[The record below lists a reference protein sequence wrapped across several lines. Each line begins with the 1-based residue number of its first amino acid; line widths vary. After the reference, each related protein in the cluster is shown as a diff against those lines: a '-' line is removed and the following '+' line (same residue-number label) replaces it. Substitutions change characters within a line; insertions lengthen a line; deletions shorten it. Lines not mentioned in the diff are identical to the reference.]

1 MFHIKKM
8 ILPPHIL
15 KYQKQLQELNKKN
28 SAVNKNEMNE
38 KIKNKEKDE
47 KNELKGK
54 NKHSNKF
61 LQTKNNSSIN
71 LPPHLKSKEFQ
82 IPQNTD
88 NNIQNKISNK
98 KDPNN
103 KILPISESINPEEK
117 SENSNSK
124 INEESEESSEKIS
137 ENETDMNKLEKMKLS
152 KREEKMKEN
161 WRIYRKGAGVIWQD
175 ESLNEWPE
183 NDYRMFIGDL
193 GNEVNDQVLAN
204 AFIKYPSF
212 AKAKVIRNKITG
224 KTKGYGFVSVTD
236 VNDYIKIM
244 REMNGKYVGNRPI
257 RIKRSTWKDRS
268 VMYSKSKMPEAVFLK
283 KKKKGETINLPELTD
298 MKLLK
303 KDPTLG
309 GILEQIK

>member
-1 MFHIKKM
+1 M

-15 KYQKQLQELNKKN
+15 KYQKQLQELNKKAA
-28 SAVNKNEMNE
+28 SSNKNDM
-38 KIKNKEKDE
+38 KEKNNIKDKKE
-47 KNELKGK
+47 KEIKGK
-54 NKHSNKF
+54 NKPSNKF
-61 LQTKNNSSIN
+61 LQTNNSSLN
-71 LPPHLKSKEFQ
+71 LPPHLKSKEISLQ
-82 IPQNTD
+82 QNSEK
-88 NNIQNKISNK
+88 NIQNNINIEK
-98 KDPNN
+98 NN
-103 KILPISESINPEEK
+103 LPLSESESEQEEDSEK
-117 SENSNSK
+117 SFEQISQSQNEPENK
-124 INEESEESSEKIS
+124 
-137 ENETDMNKLEKMKLS
+137 KLS
-152 KREEKMKEN
+152 KREDKMNQN

-175 ESLNEWPE
+175 ESLI
-183 NDYRMFIGDL
+183 FIGDL

-268 VMYSKSKMPEAVFLK
+268 VMYSKSKVPDAIFLK
-283 KKKKGETINLPELTD
+283 KKRNKGETINLPELTD

>member
-1 MFHIKKM
+1 M

-15 KYQKQLQELNKKN
+15 KYQKQLQELNKLSTSATNQSAKKAENDQNQKN
-28 SAVNKNEMNE
+28 Q
-38 KIKNKEKDE
+38 KD
-47 KNELKGK
+47 KKGK

-61 LQTKNNSSIN
+61 LNLNSSSKNNTNPLNQNQNKNQIQKEKTIDKSEEEEQYKNIN
-71 LPPHLKSKEFQ
+71 LPK
-82 IPQNTD
+82 NT
-88 NNIQNKISNK
+88 
-98 KDPNN
+98 
-103 KILPISESINPEEK
+103 L
-117 SENSNSK
+117 
-124 INEESEESSEKIS
+124 EESETEE
-137 ENETDMNKLEKMKLS
+137 ENEIKDEQSTNIKDEKHKLS
-152 KREEKMKEN
+152 KREEKMQKN
-161 WRIYRKGAGVIWQD
+161 WRIYRKGAGIIWQD

-183 NDYRMFIGDL
+183 NDYRIFVGDL

-224 KTKGYGFVSVTD
+224 KTKGYGFISVTD

-257 RIKRSTWKDRS
+257 RLKRSTWKDRS
-268 VMYSKSKMPEAVFLK
+268 VMYSTSKMPDAVFIK
-283 KKKKGETINLPELTD
+283 KKRNKGEIINTPEITD

-309 GILEQIK
+309 GLLNQIK

>member
-1 MFHIKKM
+1 M

-15 KYQKQLQELNKKN
+15 KYQKQLQELNKLST
-28 SAVNKNEMNE
+28 SATNQSAKKAENDQNQENH
-38 KIKNKEKDE
+38 KD
-47 KNELKGK
+47 KKGK

-61 LQTKNNSSIN
+61 LNLNSSSKNNTNPLNQNQNQNQIQKEKTIDKSEEEEQYKNIN
-71 LPPHLKSKEFQ
+71 LPK
-82 IPQNTD
+82 NT
-88 NNIQNKISNK
+88 
-98 KDPNN
+98 
-103 KILPISESINPEEK
+103 L
-117 SENSNSK
+117 
-124 INEESEESSEKIS
+124 EESETEE
-137 ENETDMNKLEKMKLS
+137 ENEIKDEQSTNIKDEKHKIS
-152 KREEKMKEN
+152 KREEKMQKN
-161 WRIYRKGAGVIWQD
+161 WRIYRKGAGIIWQD

-183 NDYRMFIGDL
+183 NDYRIFVGDL

-224 KTKGYGFVSVTD
+224 KTKGYGFISVTD

-257 RIKRSTWKDRS
+257 RLKRSTWKDRS
-268 VMYSKSKMPEAVFLK
+268 VMYSTSKMPDAVFIK
-283 KKKKGETINLPELTD
+283 KKRNKGEIINTPEITD

-309 GILEQIK
+309 GLLNQIK

>member
-1 MFHIKKM
+1 M

-15 KYQKQLQELNKKN
+15 KYQKQLQELNKLSSAANN
-28 SAVNKNEMNE
+28 SSSKKPDSSQDQITKQKENKN
-38 KIKNKEKDE
+38 
-47 KNELKGK
+47 KGK
-54 NKHSNKF
+54 NKSSNKF
-61 LQTKNNSSIN
+61 LQSKNSSNKNNNYTSYQTQENTI
-71 LPPHLKSKEFQ
+71 KSEELEEE
-82 IPQNTD
+82 
-88 NNIQNKISNK
+88 QNKINYPKNS
-98 KDPNN
+98 
-103 KILPISESINPEEK
+103 LEESETEEEK
-117 SENSNSK
+117 E
-124 INEESEESSEKIS
+124 INEEENLKEE
-137 ENETDMNKLEKMKLS
+137 NKKLS
-152 KREEKMKEN
+152 KREEKMKNN
-161 WRIYRKGAGVIWQD
+161 WRIYRKGAGIIWQD

-183 NDYRMFIGDL
+183 NDYRIFVGDL

-257 RIKRSTWKDRS
+257 RLKRSTWKDRS
-268 VMYSKSKMPEAVFLK
+268 VMYSTSKMPDAVFLK
-283 KKKKGETINLPELTD
+283 KKRNKGEIINTPEITD

-309 GILEQIK
+309 GLLNQIK

>member
-1 MFHIKKM
+1 MF
-8 ILPPHIL
+8 LPPHIL
-15 KYQKQLQELNKKN
+15 KYQKQLQELNKKA
-28 SAVNKNEMNE
+28 SSLNKNETNKKINDKENKNE
-38 KIKNKEKDE
+38 KAKEI
-47 KNELKGK
+47 KGK

-61 LQTKNNSSIN
+61 LQTNNSSSN
-71 LPPHLKSKEFQ
+71 LPPHLKSKELSL
-82 IPQNTD
+82 PQNSD
-88 NNIQNKISNK
+88 KSLQN
-98 KDPNN
+98 
-103 KILPISESINPEEK
+103 SINPEK
-117 SENSNSK
+117 NNLSL
-124 INEESEESSEKIS
+124 EESEQEEESEKS
-137 ENETDMNKLEKMKLS
+137 FQEKSQSQLSQENKKLS

-268 VMYSKSKMPEAVFLK
+268 VMYSKSKMQEAVFLK
-283 KKKKGETINLPELTD
+283 KKRNKGETINLPELTD

>member
-1 MFHIKKM
+1 M

-15 KYQKQLQELNKKN
+15 KYQKQVQALNKISSSKN
-28 SAVNKNEMNE
+28 NTLSKNEE
-38 KIKNKEKDE
+38 KIQNNKSIQKE
-47 KNELKGK
+47 NKGK
-54 NKHSNKF
+54 NKYSNKF
-61 LQTKNNSSIN
+61 LQLKNSSNVGNINTTKNFNQ
-71 LPPHLKSKEFQ
+71 L
-82 IPQNTD
+82 
-88 NNIQNKISNK
+88 NIQKEEDL
-98 KDPNN
+98 KDEEIKTIKSQKNSL
-103 KILPISESINPEEK
+103 KESESDEEK
-117 SENSNSK
+117 EK
-124 INEESEESSEKIS
+124 FEEQNLEEGKH
-137 ENETDMNKLEKMKLS
+137 KLS
-152 KREEKMKEN
+152 KREEKMNNN
-161 WRIYRKGAGVIWQD
+161 WRIYRKGAGMIWED

-183 NDYRMFIGDL
+183 NDYRIFVGDL

-257 RIKRSTWKDRS
+257 RLKRSTWKDRS
-268 VMYSKSKMPEAVFLK
+268 VKYSTSKMTEAVFIK
-283 KKKKGETINLPELTD
+283 KKRNKGEIINTPELTD

-309 GILEQIK
+309 GLLNQIK

>member
-1 MFHIKKM
+1 MF
-8 ILPPHIL
+8 LPPHIL
-15 KYQKQLQELNKKN
+15 KYQKQLQELNKKA
-28 SAVNKNEMNE
+28 SSLNKNETNKKINDKENKNE
-38 KIKNKEKDE
+38 KGKEI
-47 KNELKGK
+47 KGK

-61 LQTKNNSSIN
+61 LQTNNSSSN
-71 LPPHLKSKEFQ
+71 LPPHLKSKELSL
-82 IPQNTD
+82 PQNSD
-88 NNIQNKISNK
+88 KSLQN
-98 KDPNN
+98 
-103 KILPISESINPEEK
+103 SINPEK
-117 SENSNSK
+117 NNLSL
-124 INEESEESSEKIS
+124 EESEQEEETEKS
-137 ENETDMNKLEKMKLS
+137 FQERSQSQLSQENKKLS

-268 VMYSKSKMPEAVFLK
+268 VMFSKSKVQDAVFLK
-283 KKKKGETINLPELTD
+283 KKRNKGETINLPELTD

>member
-1 MFHIKKM
+1 M

-28 SAVNKNEMNE
+28 SAINKNEINE
-38 KIKNKEKDE
+38 KNKNKEKEE
-47 KNELKGK
+47 KNEIKGK
-54 NKHSNKF
+54 NKPSNKF
-61 LQTKNNSSIN
+61 LQTNKNNSSIN
-71 LPPHLKSKEFQ
+71 LPPHLKTKEFTT
-82 IPQNTD
+82 PQNS
-88 NNIQNKISNK
+88 NNTIQNKLISK
-98 KDPNN
+98 KDLNN
-103 KILPISESINPEEK
+103 IIPISEPIKEEK
-117 SENSNSK
+117 IENSNIPEEES
-124 INEESEESSEKIS
+124 ESEESSEKIS
-137 ENETDMNKLEKMKLS
+137 QSETDINKLEKMKLS

>member
-1 MFHIKKM
+1 MF
-8 ILPPHIL
+8 LPPHIL
-15 KYQKQLQELNKKN
+15 KYQKQLQELNKKA
-28 SAVNKNEMNE
+28 SSLNKNETNKKINDKENKNE
-38 KIKNKEKDE
+38 KGKEI
-47 KNELKGK
+47 KGK

-61 LQTKNNSSIN
+61 LQTNNSSSN
-71 LPPHLKSKEFQ
+71 LPPHLKSKELSL
-82 IPQNTD
+82 PQNSD
-88 NNIQNKISNK
+88 KSLQN
-98 KDPNN
+98 
-103 KILPISESINPEEK
+103 SINSEK
-117 SENSNSK
+117 NNLSL
-124 INEESEESSEKIS
+124 EESEQEEESEKS
-137 ENETDMNKLEKMKLS
+137 FQEKSQSQLSQENKKLS

-268 VMYSKSKMPEAVFLK
+268 VMFSKSKVQDAVFLK
-283 KKKKGETINLPELTD
+283 KKRNKGETINLPELTD

>member
-1 MFHIKKM
+1 M

-15 KYQKQLQELNKKN
+15 KYQKQLQELNKLST
-28 SAVNKNEMNE
+28 SATNQSAKKAENDQNQENH
-38 KIKNKEKDE
+38 KD
-47 KNELKGK
+47 KKGK

-61 LQTKNNSSIN
+61 LNLNSSSKNNTNPLNQNQNKNQIQKEKTIDKSEEEEQYQNIN
-71 LPPHLKSKEFQ
+71 LPK
-82 IPQNTD
+82 NT
-88 NNIQNKISNK
+88 
-98 KDPNN
+98 
-103 KILPISESINPEEK
+103 L
-117 SENSNSK
+117 
-124 INEESEESSEKIS
+124 EESETEE
-137 ENETDMNKLEKMKLS
+137 ENEIKDEQSTNIKDEKHKLS
-152 KREEKMKEN
+152 KREEKMQKN
-161 WRIYRKGAGVIWQD
+161 WRIYRKGAGIIWQD

-183 NDYRMFIGDL
+183 NDYRIFVGDL

-224 KTKGYGFVSVTD
+224 KTKGYGFISVTD

-257 RIKRSTWKDRS
+257 RLKRSTWKDRS
-268 VMYSKSKMPEAVFLK
+268 VMYSTSKMPDAVFIK
-283 KKKKGETINLPELTD
+283 KKRNKGEIINTPEITD

-309 GILEQIK
+309 GLLNQIK

>member
-1 MFHIKKM
+1 M

-15 KYQKQLQELNKKN
+15 KYQKQLQELNKKASSLKKN
-28 SAVNKNEMNE
+28 DANKKNNEKENKNE
-38 KIKNKEKDE
+38 KEKE
-47 KNELKGK
+47 IKGK

-61 LQTKNNSSIN
+61 LQTNNSSSN
-71 LPPHLKSKEFQ
+71 LPPHLKSKELS
-82 IPQNTD
+82 ISQNSD
-88 NNIQNKISNK
+88 KNLSYNLNPVKNNLS
-98 KDPNN
+98 
-103 KILPISESINPEEK
+103 L
-117 SENSNSK
+117 
-124 INEESEESSEKIS
+124 EESEHEEEE
-137 ENETDMNKLEKMKLS
+137 ENDNYNEEMSQSKLSQENKKLS

-236 VNDYIKIM
+236 VWIKLCKM
-244 REMNGKYVGNRPI
+244 
-257 RIKRSTWKDRS
+257 KR
-268 VMYSKSKMPEAVFLK
+268 
-283 KKKKGETINLPELTD
+283 
-298 MKLLK
+298 
-303 KDPTLG
+303 
-309 GILEQIK
+309 

>member
-1 MFHIKKM
+1 MF
-8 ILPPHIL
+8 LPPHIL
-15 KYQKQLQELNKKN
+15 KYQKQLQELNKKA
-28 SAVNKNEMNE
+28 SSLNKNETNKKINDKENKNE
-38 KIKNKEKDE
+38 KGKEI
-47 KNELKGK
+47 KGK

-61 LQTKNNSSIN
+61 LQTNNSSSN
-71 LPPHLKSKEFQ
+71 LPPHLKSKELSL
-82 IPQNTD
+82 PQNFD
-88 NNIQNKISNK
+88 KNLQNSVHPEKNNLS
-98 KDPNN
+98 
-103 KILPISESINPEEK
+103 L
-117 SENSNSK
+117 
-124 INEESEESSEKIS
+124 EESEQEEESEKS
-137 ENETDMNKLEKMKLS
+137 FQEKSQSQLSQENKKLS

-268 VMYSKSKMPEAVFLK
+268 VMFSKSKVQDAVFLK
-283 KKKKGETINLPELTD
+283 KKRNKGETINLPELTD

>member
-1 MFHIKKM
+1 M

-15 KYQKQLQELNKKN
+15 KYQKQLQELNKK
-28 SAVNKNEMNE
+28 SSSLNEISSSNQKKIE
-38 KIKNKEKDE
+38 KEEPKI
-47 KNELKGK
+47 KGK
-54 NKHSNKF
+54 NKPSNKF
-61 LQTKNNSSIN
+61 IHSKNSSFTNLNQSDIN
-71 LPPHLKSKEFQ
+71 SKKEP
-82 IPQNTD
+82 ISLSE
-88 NNIQNKISNK
+88 SNK
-98 KDPNN
+98 EEEEEDSEDLN
-103 KILPISESINPEEK
+103 KNMEEK
-117 SENSNSK
+117 NVENK
-124 INEESEESSEKIS
+124 
-137 ENETDMNKLEKMKLS
+137 KLS

-183 NDYRMFIGDL
+183 NDYRIFVGDL

-257 RIKRSTWKDRS
+257 KIKRSTWKDRS
-268 VMYSKSKMPEAVFLK
+268 VMYSKSKMQDATFLK
-283 KKKKGETINLPELTD
+283 KKRNKGETINLPELTD

-309 GILEQIK
+309 GILEQIILCF

>member
-1 MFHIKKM
+1 MF
-8 ILPPHIL
+8 LPPHIL
-15 KYQKQLQELNKKN
+15 KYQKQLQELNKKA
-28 SAVNKNEMNE
+28 SSLNKNETNKKINDKENKNE
-38 KIKNKEKDE
+38 KGKEI
-47 KNELKGK
+47 KGK

-61 LQTKNNSSIN
+61 LQTNNSSSN
-71 LPPHLKSKEFQ
+71 LPPHLKSKELSL
-82 IPQNTD
+82 PQNSD
-88 NNIQNKISNK
+88 KSLQN
-98 KDPNN
+98 
-103 KILPISESINPEEK
+103 SINPEK
-117 SENSNSK
+117 NNLSL
-124 INEESEESSEKIS
+124 EESEQEEETEKS
-137 ENETDMNKLEKMKLS
+137 FQERSQSQLSQENKKLS

-268 VMYSKSKMPEAVFLK
+268 VLFSKSKVQDAVFLK
-283 KKKKGETINLPELTD
+283 KKRNKGETINLPELTD

>member
-1 MFHIKKM
+1 M

-15 KYQKQLQELNKKN
+15 KYQKQLQELNKKT
-28 SAVNKNEMNE
+28 SLSNKNDINE
-38 KIKNKEKDE
+38 KNKTKETKEKE
-47 KNELKGK
+47 IKGK
-54 NKHSNKF
+54 NKPSNKF
-61 LQTKNNSSIN
+61 LQKNNSSVN
-71 LPPHLKSKEFQ
+71 LPPHLKSKQLSPE
-82 IPQNTD
+82 QNSEQNLQD
-88 NNIQNKISNK
+88 KLNEEKNNLS
-98 KDPNN
+98 
-103 KILPISESINPEEK
+103 LSESEPE
-117 SENSNSK
+117 
-124 INEESEESSEKIS
+124 EESENSSEKIS
-137 ENETDMNKLEKMKLS
+137 QAQNDQENKELS
-152 KREEKMKEN
+152 KKEEKMKEN

-268 VMYSKSKMPEAVFLK
+268 VMFSKSKMQDAVFLK
-283 KKKKGETINLPELTD
+283 KKRNKGETINLPELTD

>member
-1 MFHIKKM
+1 M

-15 KYQKQLQELNKKN
+15 KYQKQLQELNKKK
-28 SAVNKNEMNE
+28 ATINKTETND
-38 KIKNKEKDE
+38 KKEKKE
-47 KNELKGK
+47 KNEKEIKGK

-61 LQTKNNSSIN
+61 LQTNNNSSIN
-71 LPPHLKSKEFQ
+71 LPPHLKNKEFPI
-82 IPQNTD
+82 IPNTD
-88 NNIQNKISNK
+88 KNLENKI
-98 KDPNN
+98 NN
-103 KILPISESINPEEK
+103 PKETNSLPLSESDNDE
-117 SENSNSK
+117 ENS
-124 INEESEESSEKIS
+124 EQSSEQTPQEINQ
-137 ENETDMNKLEKMKLS
+137 ENKKLS

-283 KKKKGETINLPELTD
+283 KKRNKGETVNLPELTD

>member
-1 MFHIKKM
+1 M

-15 KYQKQLQELNKKN
+15 KYQKQLQELNKLST
-28 SAVNKNEMNE
+28 SATNQSAKKAENDQNQENH
-38 KIKNKEKDE
+38 KD
-47 KNELKGK
+47 KKGK

-61 LQTKNNSSIN
+61 LNLNSSSKNNTNPLNQNQNQNQIQKEKTIDKSEEEEQYQNIN
-71 LPPHLKSKEFQ
+71 LPK
-82 IPQNTD
+82 NT
-88 NNIQNKISNK
+88 
-98 KDPNN
+98 
-103 KILPISESINPEEK
+103 L
-117 SENSNSK
+117 
-124 INEESEESSEKIS
+124 EESETEE
-137 ENETDMNKLEKMKLS
+137 ENEIKDEQSTNIKDEKHKLS
-152 KREEKMKEN
+152 KREEKMQKN
-161 WRIYRKGAGVIWQD
+161 WRIYRKGAGIIWQD

-183 NDYRMFIGDL
+183 NDYRIFVGDL

-224 KTKGYGFVSVTD
+224 KTKGYGFISVTD

-257 RIKRSTWKDRS
+257 RLKRSTWKDRS
-268 VMYSKSKMPEAVFLK
+268 VMYSTSKMPDAVFIK
-283 KKKKGETINLPELTD
+283 KKRNKGEIINTPEITD

-309 GILEQIK
+309 GLLNQIK

>member
-1 MFHIKKM
+1 M
-8 ILPPHIL
+8 
-15 KYQKQLQELNKKN
+15 QK
-28 SAVNKNEMNE
+28 
-38 KIKNKEKDE
+38 
-47 KNELKGK
+47 
-54 NKHSNKF
+54 
-61 LQTKNNSSIN
+61 
-71 LPPHLKSKEFQ
+71 
-82 IPQNTD
+82 
-88 NNIQNKISNK
+88 
-98 KDPNN
+98 
-103 KILPISESINPEEK
+103 
-117 SENSNSK
+117 
-124 INEESEESSEKIS
+124 
-137 ENETDMNKLEKMKLS
+137 
-152 KREEKMKEN
+152 N
-161 WRIYRKGAGVIWQD
+161 WRIYRKGAGIIWQD

-183 NDYRMFIGDL
+183 NDYRIFVGDL

-224 KTKGYGFVSVTD
+224 KTKGYGFISVTD

-283 KKKKGETINLPELTD
+283 KKRNKGEHINLPELTD

>member
-1 MFHIKKM
+1 M
-8 ILPPHIL
+8 ILPPHIF
-15 KYQKQLQELNKKN
+15 KYQKQLQELNKK
-28 SAVNKNEMNE
+28 SAGINKNEINE
-38 KIKNKEKDE
+38 KNNNKEKQE
-47 KNELKGK
+47 KEYKSK
-54 NKHSNKF
+54 NKPSNKF
-61 LQTKNNSSIN
+61 LQKNNSSLN
-71 LPPHLKSKEFQ
+71 LPTHLKAKELS
-82 IPQNTD
+82 IPQNSEK
-88 NNIQNKISNK
+88 NIQNNIDNDK
-98 KDPNN
+98 NN
-103 KILPISESINPEEK
+103 LPLSESEIESEEE
-117 SENSNSK
+117 SENS
-124 INEESEESSEKIS
+124 SEKNPKTQNDS
-137 ENETDMNKLEKMKLS
+137 QNKKLS

-175 ESLNEWPE
+175 ESLNDWPE

-268 VMYSKSKMPEAVFLK
+268 VMYSKSKMQDAVFLK
-283 KKKKGETINLPELTD
+283 KKRNKGETVNLPELTD

>member
-1 MFHIKKM
+1 M

-15 KYQKQLQELNKKN
+15 KYQKQLQELNKLSTSATNQSAKKAENDQNQKN
-28 SAVNKNEMNE
+28 Q
-38 KIKNKEKDE
+38 KD
-47 KNELKGK
+47 KKGK

-61 LQTKNNSSIN
+61 LNLNSPSKNNTNPLNQNQNKNQIQKEKTIDKSEEEEQYKNIN
-71 LPPHLKSKEFQ
+71 LPK
-82 IPQNTD
+82 NT
-88 NNIQNKISNK
+88 
-98 KDPNN
+98 
-103 KILPISESINPEEK
+103 L
-117 SENSNSK
+117 
-124 INEESEESSEKIS
+124 EESETEE
-137 ENETDMNKLEKMKLS
+137 ENEIKDEQSTNIKDEKHKLS
-152 KREEKMKEN
+152 KREEKMQKN
-161 WRIYRKGAGVIWQD
+161 WRIYRKGAGIIWQD

-183 NDYRMFIGDL
+183 NDYRIFVGDL

-224 KTKGYGFVSVTD
+224 KTKGYGFISVTD

-257 RIKRSTWKDRS
+257 RLKRSTWKDRS
-268 VMYSKSKMPEAVFLK
+268 VMYSTSKMPDAVFIK
-283 KKKKGETINLPELTD
+283 KKRNKGEIINTPEITD

-309 GILEQIK
+309 GLLNQIK

>member
-1 MFHIKKM
+1 M

-15 KYQKQLQELNKKN
+15 KYQKQLQELNKLST
-28 SAVNKNEMNE
+28 SATYQSAKKAENDQNQENH
-38 KIKNKEKDE
+38 KD
-47 KNELKGK
+47 KKGK

-61 LQTKNNSSIN
+61 LNLNSLSKNNTNPLNQNQNQNQIQKEKTIDKSEEEEQYKNIN
-71 LPPHLKSKEFQ
+71 LPK
-82 IPQNTD
+82 NT
-88 NNIQNKISNK
+88 
-98 KDPNN
+98 
-103 KILPISESINPEEK
+103 L
-117 SENSNSK
+117 
-124 INEESEESSEKIS
+124 EESETEE
-137 ENETDMNKLEKMKLS
+137 ENEIKDEQSTNIKDEKHKLS
-152 KREEKMKEN
+152 KREEKMQKN
-161 WRIYRKGAGVIWQD
+161 WRIYRKGAGIIWQD

-183 NDYRMFIGDL
+183 NDYRIFVGDL

-224 KTKGYGFVSVTD
+224 KTKGYGFISVTD

-257 RIKRSTWKDRS
+257 RLKRSTWKDRS
-268 VMYSKSKMPEAVFLK
+268 VMYSTSKMPDAVFIK
-283 KKKKGETINLPELTD
+283 KKRNKGEIINTPEITD

-309 GILEQIK
+309 GLLNQIK

>member
-1 MFHIKKM
+1 M

-15 KYQKQLQELNKKN
+15 KYQKQVQALNKISSSKN
-28 SAVNKNEMNE
+28 NTLSKNEE
-38 KIKNKEKDE
+38 KIQNNKSIQKE
-47 KNELKGK
+47 NKGK
-54 NKHSNKF
+54 NKYSNKF
-61 LQTKNNSSIN
+61 LQLKNSSNVGNINTTKNFNQ
-71 LPPHLKSKEFQ
+71 L
-82 IPQNTD
+82 
-88 NNIQNKISNK
+88 NIQKEEDLKEEEIKTIKSQKNSLKE
-98 KDPNN
+98 
-103 KILPISESINPEEK
+103 SESDEEK
-117 SENSNSK
+117 EK
-124 INEESEESSEKIS
+124 FEEQNLEEGKH
-137 ENETDMNKLEKMKLS
+137 KLS
-152 KREEKMKEN
+152 KREEKMNNN
-161 WRIYRKGAGVIWQD
+161 WRIYRKGAGMIWED

-183 NDYRMFIGDL
+183 NDYRIFVGDL

-257 RIKRSTWKDRS
+257 RLKRSTWKDRS
-268 VMYSKSKMPEAVFLK
+268 VKYSTSKMTEAVFIK
-283 KKKKGETINLPELTD
+283 KKRNKGEIINTPELTD

-309 GILEQIK
+309 GLLNQIK

>member
-1 MFHIKKM
+1 M

-15 KYQKQLQELNKKN
+15 KYQKQLQELNKKASSLN
-28 SAVNKNEMNE
+28 KNDINKKNNEKENKNE
-38 KIKNKEKDE
+38 KEKE
-47 KNELKGK
+47 IKGK

-61 LQTKNNSSIN
+61 LQTNNSSSN
-71 LPPHLKSKEFQ
+71 LPPHLKSKELS
-82 IPQNTD
+82 ISQNSD
-88 NNIQNKISNK
+88 KNQ
-98 KDPNN
+98 PNN
-103 KILPISESINPEEK
+103 KNPVK
-117 SENSNSK
+117 NNLSL
-124 INEESEESSEKIS
+124 EESEQEEEEES
-137 ENETDMNKLEKMKLS
+137 ENFKEEMSQSKLSQENKKLS

-268 VMYSKSKMPEAVFLK
+268 VMYSKSKVQDAVFLK
-283 KKKKGETINLPELTD
+283 KKRNKGETINLPELTD

>member
-1 MFHIKKM
+1 M

-28 SAVNKNEMNE
+28 SAINKNEINE
-38 KIKNKEKDE
+38 KNKNKEKEE
-47 KNELKGK
+47 KNEIKGK
-54 NKHSNKF
+54 NKPSNKF
-61 LQTKNNSSIN
+61 LQTKKNNSSIN
-71 LPPHLKSKEFQ
+71 LPPHLKSKEFPT
-82 IPQNTD
+82 PQNSNNTLQNKLISKKD
-88 NNIQNKISNK
+88 LNNII
-98 KDPNN
+98 
-103 KILPISESINPEEK
+103 PISEPIKEEK
-117 SENSNSK
+117 IENSNIPEEES
-124 INEESEESSEKIS
+124 ESEESSEKIS
-137 ENETDMNKLEKMKLS
+137 QSETDINKLEKMKLS

>member
-1 MFHIKKM
+1 M

-15 KYQKQLQELNKKN
+15 KYQKQLQELNKRN
-28 SAVNKNEMNE
+28 SAVNKNEINE
-38 KIKNKEKDE
+38 KNKNKEKEE
-47 KNELKGK
+47 KNEIKGK

-71 LPPHLKSKEFQ
+71 LPPHLKSKEFS
-82 IPQNTD
+82 IPQNID
-88 NNIQNKISNK
+88 NTIQNKISNK

-103 KILPISESINPEEK
+103 NIIPLSEPINSEEK
-117 SENSNSK
+117 DENSN
-124 INEESEESSEKIS
+124 INEESEESSERIS
-137 ENETDMNKLEKMKLS
+137 QSETDMNKLEKMKLS

>member
-1 MFHIKKM
+1 M

-28 SAVNKNEMNE
+28 SAINKNEINE
-38 KIKNKEKDE
+38 KNKNKEKEE
-47 KNELKGK
+47 KNEIKGK
-54 NKHSNKF
+54 NKPSNKF
-61 LQTKNNSSIN
+61 LQTKKNNSSIN
-71 LPPHLKSKEFQ
+71 LPPHLKSKEFPT
-82 IPQNTD
+82 PQNSNNTLQNKLISKKD
-88 NNIQNKISNK
+88 LNNII
-98 KDPNN
+98 
-103 KILPISESINPEEK
+103 PISEPIKEEK
-117 SENSNSK
+117 IENSNIPEEES
-124 INEESEESSEKIS
+124 ESEESSEKIS
-137 ENETDMNKLEKMKLS
+137 QSETDMNKLEKMKLS